1 VEYEFVVC
9 MFVVVE
15 VAWGR
20 NGGTGMVVVDSMAD
34 RVVGNRRRLAVVG
47 RATVGWVG
55 SWNVG
60 LWVDLWI
67 GVLSVVWV

>member
-34 RVVGNRRRLAVVG
+34 MVVGNRRPDGCGREGNCGLVWQLECRLVG
-47 RATVGWVG
+47 
-55 SWNVG
+55 
-60 LWVDLWI
+60 
-67 GVLSVVWV
+67 